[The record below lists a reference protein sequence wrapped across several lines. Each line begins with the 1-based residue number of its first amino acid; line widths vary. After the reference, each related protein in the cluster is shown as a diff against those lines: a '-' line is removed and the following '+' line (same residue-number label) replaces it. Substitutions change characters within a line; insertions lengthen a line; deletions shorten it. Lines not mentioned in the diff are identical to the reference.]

1 MSERPEFTVRN
12 ATMED
17 VPGVARV
24 LSRAFFEDP
33 LTEWLFPDPVSR
45 MAKSARWWAAYSGY
59 VFIPR
64 GRVRVAVEDGP
75 RPVVRGAAAWKEPEE
90 PSMGPRALLRT
101 LPNTVSLFGLRRLP
115 ELSALLREIGGL
127 APASGPYWHLE
138 VLGVDP
144 VVQGKGVGAA
154 LLDAGLSRADDDRV
168 PVHLE
173 TNREENLA
181 YYERYGFAPT
191 GKLDAEGMPRAWGM
205 LRPAP

>member
-24 LSRAFFEDP
+24 LSRAFFDDP
-33 LTEWLFPDPVSR
+33 QAEWLFPDQVSR
-45 MAKSARWWAAYSGY
+45 MAKLARWWAALTGY
-59 VFIPR
+59 VFVPR

-75 RPVVRGAAAWKEPEE
+75 RPVVRGAAVWKEPEE
-90 PSMGPRALLRT
+90 PSLSPRALLRT

-115 ELSALLREIGGL
+115 ELAAFQRELGAL
-127 APASGPYWHLE
+127 APATGPYWHLE

-144 VVQGKGVGAA
+144 VAQGRGIGAA
-154 LLDAGLSRADDDRV
+154 LLGAGLSRADDDRV

-173 TNREENLA
+173 TNREENTA
-181 YYERYGFAPT
+181 YYGRYGFERT
-191 GKLDAEGMPRAWGM
+191 GELDAEGLPRTWAM